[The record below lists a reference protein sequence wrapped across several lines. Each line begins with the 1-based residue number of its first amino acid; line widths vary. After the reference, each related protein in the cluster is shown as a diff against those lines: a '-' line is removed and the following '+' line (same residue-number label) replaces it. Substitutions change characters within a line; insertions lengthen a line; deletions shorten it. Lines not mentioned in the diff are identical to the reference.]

1 MRGNFS
7 ACADFT
13 LAAPQDGQPFHITA
27 GDPGGATTWGVTRAT
42 LSRWRHSPA
51 SLDDVKAL
59 TITEARKIYK
69 AWYYDTI
76 SGDDLPAGVDLMV
89 FDHGVVAGEVCSAK
103 LLQKALNV
111 EADGAIGQI
120 TMAAV
125 NAVPPAA
132 LVSRLRTYQEQDFKL
147 KSDFYAFGHGWLN
160 RLFRRYNA
168 ATVMVA
174 TAADK
179 EPPSGKVLR

>member
-27 GDPGGATTWGVTRAT
+27 DDPGGATAWGITRAT

-51 SLDDVKAL
+51 SLDDVKEL

-111 EADGAIGQI
+111 DADGAIGPV
-120 TMAAV
+120 TMEAV

-132 LVSRLRTYQEQDFKL
+132 LVSRLRTYQEQDFKS
-147 KSDFYAFGHGWLN
+147 KADFYAFGHGWLN

-168 ATVMVA
+168 ATAMAAKSSV
-174 TAADK
+174 TA
-179 EPPSGKVLR
+179 LRAAAAY